1 MTSPTHPPRSP
12 AGRRSGRPVRA
23 VFAAVVAVASAVGLT
38 ACVTNTESANP
49 EGWVSTLPAPD
60 PALRELLPAGY
71 RNGGTLT
78 AGTNPTFPPNQF
90 KAPDG
95 RIIGFEVDLVNA
107 TAALLGLKVEFRQ
120 QDFNLIL
127 PSIDGGTVDIGASGF
142 SDTEERQ
149 KSYDFVD
156 FYTSG
161 ISWATTPGREV
172 DPQNAC
178 GLTVAVQKGT
188 YSDTDDVQVKADECA
203 AAGKPALT
211 KLVYESAN
219 AASTATALGRADAMS
234 SDSAVTDY
242 AIGRSKGK
250 LVPAG
255 DAFDTTPFGWAFG
268 KGSDLVP
275 AFAAALQK
283 LIDSGEYRRIL
294 TPWGLTD
301 GMIQT
306 VTVNTAPPERSAET
320 TPTLGDDDSS
330 AGNTSGAGPTTDSE
344 DQ

>member
-1 MTSPTHPPRSP
+1 MTTPIHSDRSR
-12 AGRRSGRPVRA
+12 AGRRRSRA
-23 VFAAVVAVASAVGLT
+23 TRSVIAAVALVASATGLT

-49 EGWVSTLPAPD
+49 EGWVSTLPEPD
-60 PALRELLPAGY
+60 PALRDLLPAEY
-71 RNGGTLT
+71 RDGGTLT

-90 KAPDG
+90 KDPSG
-95 RIIGFEVDLVNA
+95 KIIGFEVDLVNA
-107 TAALLGLKVEFRQ
+107 TAALLGLKVEYRQ

-127 PSIDGGTVDIGASGF
+127 PAIDGGTVDIGVSGF

-149 KSYDFVD
+149 KNYDFVD

-161 ISWATTPGREV
+161 ISWATTPGKTV
-172 DPQNAC
+172 DPQDAC

-203 AAGKPALT
+203 AAGKPKLT

-242 AIGRSKGK
+242 AIQRSDGK
-250 LVPAG
+250 LIPAG
-255 DAFDTTPFGWAFG
+255 DAFDTTPFAWAFE

-275 AFAAALQK
+275 VFAAALQE
-283 LIDSGEYRRIL
+283 LMDSGEYEKIL
-294 TPWGLTD
+294 VPWGLTD
-301 GMIQT
+301 GMVDT
-306 VTVNTAPPERSAET
+306 ATVNTAPVHKET
-320 TPTLGDDDSS
+320 
-330 AGNTSGAGPTTDSE
+330 